1 MLKTERLILRHWE
14 DSDAED
20 LYEYAKDPDVGPVA
34 GWPAHRNI
42 EESRNYI
49 RSVFSGEE
57 TYAICLKKDSRAI
70 GAVGLNLKDQS
81 GRTDECELGYW
92 IGKPFWGQ
100 GLVPEASEEVLRHA
114 FEDLHMGKVWCC
126 TYVGN
131 TNSQRVQQKLGFC
144 NPRIVE
150 NVDVPLLHEK
160 RDLIICY
167 LSREQW
173 QQDRLNNKKGATRI

>member
-1 MLKTERLILRHWE
+1 
-14 DSDAED
+14 
-20 LYEYAKDPDVGPVA
+20 
-34 GWPAHRNI
+34 
-42 EESRNYI
+42 
-49 RSVFSGEE
+49 
-57 TYAICLKKDSRAI
+57 
-70 GAVGLNLKDQS
+70 
-81 GRTDECELGYW
+81 
-92 IGKPFWGQ
+92 
-100 GLVPEASEEVLRHA
+100 
-114 FEDLHMGKVWCC
+114 MGKVWCC

-144 NPRIVE
+144 NPRIVK